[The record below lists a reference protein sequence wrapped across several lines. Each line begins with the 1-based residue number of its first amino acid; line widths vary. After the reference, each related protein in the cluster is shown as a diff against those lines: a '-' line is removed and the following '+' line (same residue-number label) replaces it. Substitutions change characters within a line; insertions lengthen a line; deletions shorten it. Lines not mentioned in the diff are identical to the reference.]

1 MSHLHRITCIVLDKK
16 PVFLSLVELEKV
28 IEEQFLLADEL
39 AMSLSPQAVSAL
51 TLLQAFYYLRNGG
64 IANAG
69 DAISVEFSAP
79 ALRQQVCDAA
89 TQIYLDFLGIFP
101 PKQVLLSIDCPPQ
114 DLALLQLALDGNQS
128 AQCDLAAFFIAK
140 GNEAAAEY
148 WVDKSKL
155 NLFEKEDLLMG
166 VASSLPASLLNEP
179 IKENSKLQAEIK
191 IVESLVKESV
201 DESEMASSEIDPV
214 VGETEAATVEVQII
228 EKVMETEFVIAETEV
243 VIAEAEVVVA
253 EAEKVQII
261 EKVLE
266 TEFVIAETEV
276 VIAEADVVVAEAEK
290 VQIMEKVIE
299 TEASVNVVD
308 LETYGAELV
317 VAESKL
323 EKVIVLETVFEA
335 DRAPAKVVDE
345 YVAEVVVL
353 ETIEQPTA
361 EAPIFNEERSY
372 YNTSLPG
379 IFSSNSRLYSR
390 MRSS

>member
-39 AMSLSPQAVSAL
+39 AMSLSPQAVPAL

-101 PKQVLLSIDCPPQ
+101 PKQVLLSIDSPPQ

-155 NLFEKEDLLMG
+155 NSSEKEDLLMG
-166 VASSLPASLLNEP
+166 VASSFPASLLNEP
-179 IKENSKLQAEIK
+179 IKENSELQAEIK

-201 DESEMASSEIDPV
+201 DEFKMASSEIDPV

-228 EKVMETEFVIAETEV
+228 EKVMETGFVITETE
-243 VIAEAEVVVA
+243 A
-253 EAEKVQII
+253 
-261 EKVLE
+261 
-266 TEFVIAETEV
+266 

-308 LETYGAELV
+308 LETYSFSRPAIISSQKDLLPSNSPSGAELV

-335 DRAPAKVVDE
+335 DLAPAKVVDE

-372 YNTSLPG
+372 YNTSRPG
-379 IFSSNSRLYSR
+379 IFSSNSRLCSR